1 MTDAKS
7 RFYAAFGYQFFD
19 EDGEE
24 LDIKTM
30 LPEEIAEALRGLYEV
45 MLADSQREREK
56 VH

>member
-1 MTDAKS
+1 MTDHKTK
-7 RFYAAFGYQFFD
+7 FYAAFGYQFFS

-30 LPEEIAEALRGLYEV
+30 LPEEIAESLRGLYEI

-56 VH
+56 LH